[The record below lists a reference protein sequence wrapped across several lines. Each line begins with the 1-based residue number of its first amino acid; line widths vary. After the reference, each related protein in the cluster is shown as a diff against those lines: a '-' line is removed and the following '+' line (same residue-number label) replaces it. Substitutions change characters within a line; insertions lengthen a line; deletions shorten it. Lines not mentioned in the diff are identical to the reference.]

1 MFEVTREDLFKL
13 NRLEKIRQVWL
24 TLLKKCLMRKCSRHS
39 IQLLVIRLRVPDK
52 ASCKVIIKTKMRVR
66 KQMKMVRN
74 QTLVATTLT
83 SLAHSP
89 LCVQLEKRLNQSRRL
104 ACHRLS
110 SWNLMN

>member
-66 KQMKMVRN
+66 KKMKMVRN

-89 LCVQLEKRLNQSRRL
+89 LCVQLVKKLSQSRLL